1 MTDKPKHP
9 DIEMA
14 EEYTAEHVHAML
26 DKAGAVQAD
35 GKGLLSD
42 PPRLMTVA
50 ERIARIGED
59 NAEHIRA
66 ARYWRK
72 IAERYGAK

>member
-1 MTDKPKHP
+1 MTDIPKMIPP
-9 DIEMA
+9 DTNDSYMGAYLHHI
-14 EEYTAEHVHAML
+14 L
-26 DKAGAVQAD
+26 DAAGAVQAD

-50 ERIARIGED
+50 ERVVRIGED